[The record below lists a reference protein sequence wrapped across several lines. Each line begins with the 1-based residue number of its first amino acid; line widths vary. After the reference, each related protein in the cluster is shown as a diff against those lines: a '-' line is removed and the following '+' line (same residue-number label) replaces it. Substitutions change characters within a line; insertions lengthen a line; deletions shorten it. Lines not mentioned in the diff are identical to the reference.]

1 MRIFI
6 ISAALALGSVALLAA
21 TPPPAT
27 RPVSTATSPAMSK
40 ALSLC
45 HMQQGIG
52 RTCVSAL
59 VNALAI
65 EQTEHAETVSAGRAL
80 PCRSANISGA
90 SG

>member
-1 MRIFI
+1 
-6 ISAALALGSVALLAA
+6 
-21 TPPPAT
+21 
-27 RPVSTATSPAMSK
+27 MSK